1 MNRSLY
7 FLLIIIFLSGCSL
20 GENPKLWPTSKKINQ
35 DININKE
42 KKTQEIF
49 SKENIINEE
58 FNANL
63 KIKINDNFDTKDSA
77 YINSNNNGRV
87 NFNGELERV
96 SGYKFSKIKNFYQY
110 EPEITFD
117 NKDIIFSENKGSILR
132 FNENSKLMWKKNYYS
147 KTEKKLNPILQLA
160 NNGRFLIVTDNIA
173 KLYMLDVL
181 TGDLIWSKN
190 NLAPFNSQIKIY
202 KDKFLTVDFSNTLRC
217 FSIKNGNEL
226 WNIKTQSSLIRSQK
240 KLSLVIVKDKIF
252 FNNSIG
258 DITAVDLNNGE
269 LLWQLP
275 TQSSLI
281 YDSAFSL
288 ETSDLIT
295 DNKTLFFSN
304 NKNQFFS
311 IDIDTGSFNWETTI
325 NSSLRPT
332 LVENIIFTVSSEG
345 YLFLVDKNKG
355 NIIRTTNLFDKF
367 KEKKRKSLRPTG
379 FTLGSEKIYLS
390 TSSGRLLVVD
400 IATGKTISVLKI
412 DNEKILRPVI
422 SSENLFIVKNNAIVK
437 FN

>member
-96 SGYKFSKIKNFYQY
+96 SRYKFSKIKNFYQY
-110 EPEITFD
+110 EPEIIFD

-160 NNGRFLIVTDNIA
+160 SNDQFLIVTDNIA

-181 TGDLIWSKN
+181 T
-190 NLAPFNSQIKIY
+190 
-202 KDKFLTVDFSNTLRC
+202 
-217 FSIKNGNEL
+217 
-226 WNIKTQSSLIRSQK
+226 
-240 KLSLVIVKDKIF
+240 
-252 FNNSIG
+252 
-258 DITAVDLNNGE
+258 
-269 LLWQLP
+269 
-275 TQSSLI
+275 
-281 YDSAFSL
+281 
-288 ETSDLIT
+288 
-295 DNKTLFFSN
+295 
-304 NKNQFFS
+304 
-311 IDIDTGSFNWETTI
+311 
-325 NSSLRPT
+325 
-332 LVENIIFTVSSEG
+332 
-345 YLFLVDKNKG
+345 
-355 NIIRTTNLFDKF
+355 
-367 KEKKRKSLRPTG
+367 
-379 FTLGSEKIYLS
+379 
-390 TSSGRLLVVD
+390 
-400 IATGKTISVLKI
+400 
-412 DNEKILRPVI
+412 
-422 SSENLFIVKNNAIVK
+422 
-437 FN
+437 

>member
-1 MNRSLY
+1 VNRSIY

-20 GENPKLWPTSKKINQ
+20 GESSKLWPTSEKINQ
-35 DININKE
+35 DKNINKE

-49 SKENIINEE
+49 SKKNIINEE
-58 FNANL
+58 FNPNL
-63 KIKINDNFDTKDSA
+63 KIKINDNFYTKDFA

-96 SGYKFSKIKNFYQY
+96 SRYKFSKIKNFYQY
-110 EPEITFD
+110 EPEIIFD

-132 FNENSKLMWKKNYYS
+132 FNENSKLVWEKNYYS

-160 NNGRFLIVTDNIA
+160 NNDQFLIVTDNIA

-190 NLAPFNSQIKIY
+190 NSSPFNSQIKIY

-295 DNKTLFFSN
+295 ENKTLFFSN

-345 YLFLVDKNKG
+345 YLFLVDKKKG
-355 NIIRTTNLFDKF
+355 NIIRTTYLFDKF
-367 KEKKRKSLRPTG
+367 KEKKRKSLSPTG
-379 FTLGSEKIYLS
+379 FILGSEKIYLS

-412 DNEKILRPVI
+412 DNEKILRPAI
-422 SSENLFIVKNNAIVK
+422 SSENLFIVKNNAIIK